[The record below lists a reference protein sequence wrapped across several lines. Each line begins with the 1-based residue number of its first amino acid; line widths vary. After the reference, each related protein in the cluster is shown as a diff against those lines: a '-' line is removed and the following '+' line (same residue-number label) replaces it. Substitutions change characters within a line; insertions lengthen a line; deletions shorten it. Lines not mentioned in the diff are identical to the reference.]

1 MISKYK
7 KELSVSSVIILLPAL
22 VSLAVPELR
31 FLWLLCLSL
40 LAGQWLCVAFT
51 AADPGNRGRNEK
63 PIRLVLWIMPAV
75 SFLCSGILYALSAGL
90 SLSVGR
96 ITTLALGLMFIAIGN
111 YLPKCRR
118 NYTIG
123 IKVTWALAS
132 DENWNATHRFAG
144 KVWVIGGVAVML
156 AALLPEGWNIAAAVL
171 GAVVIS
177 VIPTVYSYRYYKG
190 QLARGEAL
198 DPLPTLPSRYGKIA
212 AVAAI
217 GIAVFVAVMLF
228 TGKVETSFGDDSF
241 TVRGSFYGGQTVSY
255 TDVDS
260 VELREGDIPGTRVF
274 GVGSFRLLLG
284 TFRNQEFGTYTRYT
298 YYKPEAC
305 VVVHMGD
312 RVLVLSGKDETQTRE
327 LYDRLLTYTS
337 PGKL

>member
-1 MISKYK
+1 MIAKYQ
-7 KELSVSSVIILLPAL
+7 KELIVSSIVILLPAF
-22 VSLAVPELR
+22 VSLWVPELPS
-31 FLWLLCLSL
+31 LWLLCLSL
-40 LAGQWLCVAFT
+40 LAGQWLCFLIS

-63 PIRLVLWIMPAV
+63 PLRLVLWIMPIL
-75 SFLCSGILYALSAGL
+75 SLLCAGLSYALSAGI

-96 ITTLALGLMFIAIGN
+96 ITTLCLGLMFAAIGN

-156 AALLPEGWNIAAAVL
+156 AALLPEGWNVFAAVL

-190 QLARGEAL
+190 QLARGEKP
-198 DPLPTLPSRYGKIA
+198 DPLPTLSSRYWKISA
-212 AVAAI
+212 AVTVAI
-217 GIAVFVAVMLF
+217 LVFVAVMLF
-228 TGKVETSFGDDSF
+228 SGKVETTFGDDSF
-241 TVRGSFYGGQTVSY
+241 TVRGSYYGSQTVSY
-255 TDVDS
+255 ADIDS
-260 VELREGDIPGTRVF
+260 LELRQDDVPGSRVF
-274 GVGSFRLLLG
+274 GVGSYRLLLG
-284 TFRNQEFGTYTRYT
+284 TFRNEEFGTYTRYT

-305 VVVHMGD
+305 VVVRMGVK
-312 RVLVLSGKDETQTRE
+312 VLVLSGKDKAETQE
-327 LYDRLLTYTS
+327 IYSQLLSRTS
-337 PGKL
+337 P